1 MKRLFTT
8 ISSGKFKGKKLALP
22 SLATTRSTKNIV
34 KGSFFDSFRY
44 DLRGKIFIEAF
55 CGSALMACEA
65 LSNEAKKAYAIELDK
80 AAFKIACENAKSID
94 ELNLRVLNGDTFKL
108 TPEILKSEN
117 FGEKS
122 VILYLDP
129 PFDIRDGFK
138 EIYEKCLNLISNLDE
153 KQIFLIAI
161 EHASSYTLPENI
173 GKFTLV
179 KNKKFGNTSLS
190 YYS

>member
-1 MKRLFTT
+1 MKRLFAT

-22 SLATTRSTKNIV
+22 SLTTTRSTKSIV
-34 KGSFFDSFRY
+34 KGSFFDSLRY

-55 CGSALMACEA
+55 GGSALMAAEA
-65 LSNEAKKAYAIELDK
+65 LSNDCAKAYAIELDK
-80 AAFKIACENAKSID
+80 NAFEIAYENAKSVD
-94 ELNLRVLNGDTFKL
+94 EQNLRVLNADTFKL

-117 FGEKS
+117 LGQKS

-129 PFDIRDGFK
+129 PFDIRDGF
-138 EIYEKCLNLISNLDE
+138 EQIYEKCLNLISNLDE
-153 KQIFLIAI
+153 RQIYLIAI
-161 EHASSYTLPENI
+161 EHASSYALPENI

-179 KNKKFGNTSLS
+179 KNKKFGNTTLS